1 MKLNRFRLRAVTAM
15 AGLALAGSVAL
26 SGAASAET
34 YKWITSKPQGANDAQ
49 AISTQWMVDEFKR
62 RTGGEHEIQVFWG
75 GSVAK
80 VREIPD
86 ALSAGA
92 GDFGDIITP
101 YFQDKFPLNNAVG
114 FFIPQPNST
123 IQIAL
128 MMQKWHRVYP
138 EFDAEMEKYNLKAIG
153 FRPLEDYGLI
163 CREPIR
169 SLADLKGKRI
179 RTYGF
184 AYPKIVE
191 AMGATP
197 VSISSSEAYEAL
209 QRGILDCSPIGPA
222 LARGWKLDE
231 VAKYYV
237 KFPFGASFGH
247 LIAMNR
253 KSYDAM
259 PDDVQAIVEGLG
271 REYAMRYAVDLEVQI
286 AAVLEEW
293 KKAGVEVIDFPVSE
307 AAALVDDAG
316 VQEIRKTWIDKADA
330 AGLPGE
336 EIASELKF

>member
-1 MKLNRFRLRAVTAM
+1 MNFRNLRRHAAM
-15 AGLALAGSVAL
+15 RLFGVVLAGIGL
-26 SGAASAET
+26 SSGIASADT

-49 AISTQWMVDEFKR
+49 AISTQWMVDEFAK
-62 RTGGEHEIQVFWG
+62 RTGGKHEIQVFWG

-80 VREIPD
+80 TREIPD

-123 IQIAL
+123 IEVAL

-138 EFDAEMEKYNLKAIG
+138 QFDAEMAKYNLKAIG
-153 FRPLEDYGLI
+153 FRPLESYGLL
-163 CREPIR
+163 CREPVN

-191 AMGATP
+191 AMGATA
-197 VSISSSEAYEAL
+197 VSVATSEAYEAL
-209 QRGILDCSPIGPA
+209 QRGILDCTPIGPA
-222 LARGWKLDE
+222 LARGWKYDE
-231 VAKYYV
+231 VAKYFI

-247 LIAMNR
+247 LVAMNR
-253 KSYDAM
+253 KSFDAM
-259 PDDVQAIVEGLG
+259 PDDVKAIVEGLG
-271 REYAMRYAVDLEVQI
+271 QEYAMRYAVDLEMQI
-286 AAVLEEW
+286 AEVLEGW
-293 KKAGVEVIDFPVSE
+293 KSSGVTVIDFPVE
-307 AAALVDDAG
+307 DAAALVKDAG
-316 VQEIRKTWIDKADA
+316 VQEIRKTWIEKANA
-330 AGLPGE
+330 AGLPGDA
-336 EIASELKF
+336 IAAELKF

>member
-1 MKLNRFRLRAVTAM
+1 MNFRNLRRYAATGLFGAVLAG
-15 AGLALAGSVAL
+15 AGLLAGQ
-26 SGAASAET
+26 ASADT

-49 AISTQWMVDEFKR
+49 AISTQWFVDEFKR
-62 RTGGEHEIQVFWG
+62 RTAGKHEIQVFWG

-80 VREIPD
+80 TREIPD

-123 IQIAL
+123 IEIAL

-138 EFDAEMEKYNLKAIG
+138 QFDAELAKYNLKAVG
-153 FRPLEDYGLI
+153 FRPLESYGLL
-163 CREPIR
+163 CREPVK
-169 SLADLKGKRI
+169 SLEDLKGKRI

-197 VSISSSEAYEAL
+197 VSIATSEAYEAL
-209 QRGILDCSPIGPA
+209 QRGILDCTPIGPA
-222 LARGWKLDE
+222 LARGWKYDE
-231 VAKYYV
+231 VAKYFIR
-237 KFPFGASFGH
+237 FPFGASFGH
-247 LIAMNR
+247 LVAMNR
-253 KSYDAM
+253 KSFEGM
-259 PDDVQAIVEGLG
+259 PDDVKAIVEGLG
-271 REYAMRYAVDLEVQI
+271 QEYAMRYAVDLEVQI
-286 AAVLEEW
+286 AEVLKGW
-293 KKAGVEVIDFPVSE
+293 KEAGVTVMDFPVDK
-307 AAALVDDAG
+307 AAALVDNPG
-316 VQEIRKTWIDKADA
+316 VQDIRKTWIKKANA

-336 EIASELKF
+336 EIAGELKF

>member
-1 MKLNRFRLRAVTAM
+1 MKLNRLRLRAVTAM

-138 EFDAEMEKYNLKAIG
+138 QFDAEMEKYNLKAIG
-153 FRPLEDYGLI
+153 FRPLENYGLI
-163 CREPIR
+163 CREPIH

-253 KSYDAM
+253 KSYDGM
-259 PDDVQAIVEGLG
+259 PDDVKAIVEGLG

-286 AAVLEEW
+286 AEVLAEW
-293 KKAGVEVIDFPVSE
+293 KKTGVEVIDFPIAE

-316 VQEIRKTWIDKADA
+316 VQGIRKTWIDKADA
-330 AGLPGE
+330 AGLPGAD
-336 EIASELKF
+336 IAAELKF

>member
-1 MKLNRFRLRAVTAM
+1 MKFRSMRRHAVT
-15 AGLALAGSVAL
+15 GLFGAVLAGASL
-26 SGAASAET
+26 FSGIASADT

-49 AISTQWMVDEFKR
+49 AISTQWMVDEFAR
-62 RTGGEHEIQVFWG
+62 RTGGKHDIQVFWG

-80 VREIPD
+80 TREIPD

-123 IQIAL
+123 IEVAL
-128 MMQKWHRVYP
+128 MMQTWHRMYP
-138 EFDAEMEKYNLKAIG
+138 QFDAEMAKYNLKAIG
-153 FRPLEDYGLI
+153 FRPLESYGLL
-163 CREPIR
+163 CREPIN

-197 VSISSSEAYEAL
+197 VSIASSEAYEAL

-247 LIAMNR
+247 LVTMNR
-253 KSYDAM
+253 KSYDGM
-259 PDDVQAIVEGLG
+259 PDDVKAIVDGLG

-293 KKAGVEVIDFPVSE
+293 KTSGVTVIDFPTSE
-307 AAALVDDAG
+307 AAALVEDAG
-316 VQEIRKTWIDKADA
+316 VQEIRKGWIEKANA
-330 AGLPGE
+330 AGLPGDA
-336 EIASELKF
+336 IAAELKF